1 MIAQDYIAEW
11 GKFVPWVNPLHI
23 EQDLIISRIL
33 VEIFNHPKISSTLA
47 FRGGTALYKLFIS
60 PPKRYSEDIDLV
72 QIQAGNIGEIMGAL
86 KEVINP
92 ILGTPKWKLSAG
104 RATLFYRFQPEEYPE
119 TTSKIK
125 IEINTREHF
134 TILGFAR
141 KPFEV
146 ASRWFTGETKIQT
159 YQLNEL
165 LGTKLRAL
173 YQRRKSRDLFDMWV
187 AMDHNEFEPAKIINV
202 FQKYMEHGNNKITK
216 KIFEQ
221 NLNEKMLSPEFTSD
235 ISPILAEGIKWDI
248 TKAANQIKNNLLAL
262 LT

>member
-1 MIAQDYIAEW
+1 
-11 GKFVPWVNPLHI
+11 
-23 EQDLIISRIL
+23 
-33 VEIFNHPKISSTLA
+33 
-47 FRGGTALYKLFIS
+47 
-60 PPKRYSEDIDLV
+60 
-72 QIQAGNIGEIMGAL
+72 MGAL

-134 TILGFAR
+134 SALEFNQ
-141 KPFEV
+141 KPFNV
-146 ASRWFTGETKIQT
+146 TSRWFTGETKIQT

-173 YQRRKSRDLFDMWV
+173 YQRRKSRDLFDMWI
-187 AMDHNEFEPAKIINV
+187 AMDHDEFESAKIINV

-221 NLNEKMLSPEFTSD
+221 NLDEKMLSPEFTQD
-235 ISPILAEGIKWDI
+235 ISPILAEGIRWDM
-248 TKAANQIKNNLLAL
+248 TEAADKIRNNLLAL